1 MATYSNRI
9 KELRTMRD
17 MSQQALGDL
26 LGVNKVTVS
35 QYERGVRKP
44 DINVVAALCDI
55 FNVSSDY
62 LLGKDD
68 VTIRLVDK
76 DGLSRLDAPKTRVPV
91 LGCVAAGVPRDAIE
105 DILDWED
112 ISPEMALN
120 GEYFALRI
128 KGDSMSPRMVPG
140 DVVIVR
146 QQPDAENGDIVIV
159 QINGE
164 CATCKKLM
172 KHADGISLISFNPAY
187 EPITY
192 SNEQIASLPVVILGK
207 VVENRQKY

>member
-76 DGLSRLDAPKTRVPV
+76 EGLSRLDAHNTRITSGRIFINHTWRSW
-91 LGCVAAGVPRDAIE
+91 GCRTCRTMAGTLARP
-105 DILDWED
+105 
-112 ISPEMALN
+112 
-120 GEYFALRI
+120 
-128 KGDSMSPRMVPG
+128 
-140 DVVIVR
+140 
-146 QQPDAENGDIVIV
+146 
-159 QINGE
+159 
-164 CATCKKLM
+164 
-172 KHADGISLISFNPAY
+172 
-187 EPITY
+187 
-192 SNEQIASLPVVILGK
+192 
-207 VVENRQKY
+207 